1 MSTKNYIPSVRHI
14 LRMYIAKVKLDQST
28 CSFAYATQDG
38 KFSMEIMEYILLN
51 DQDAVF
57 LCRIEDVEGNLK
69 KYFEIMEQHEST
81 KFLQIL
87 EKTPTSLD
95 FIAVIR
101 DTTGIKAFEECYC
114 FIKPPIKVR
123 NGNKY
128 YTVFAPDIMHLKKA
142 YEKLKKIGR
151 WEVLEVKA
159 KDPVKS
165 PLTNSQKRV
174 LGIAYKMGYFSKRR
188 GINIQQ
194 LADAIGLSK
203 STAHKHLKDAVCRIV
218 DDFIEKYVEP
228 ETIY

>member
-114 FIKPPIKVR
+114 FVKPPIKVR

-174 LGIAYKMGYFSKRR
+174 LEIAYKMGYFSKRR